1 MGAPPLPL
9 PSEFHVCCLLR
20 AGDGPCLGEREGPKG
35 EGPYRF
41 IRYSEVLNRAHK
53 LGAGLARLGI
63 PPGQNSFVGIYSR
76 NCTNWVVTALSC
88 DAYSRV
94 VVPLYDTLGPK
105 AVAYAVNQG
114 WWVWSGGVW
123 PGVVWV

>member
-1 MGAPPLPL
+1 MLPPLL
-9 PSEFHVCCLLR
+9 H

-35 EGPYRF
+35 EGPYSF
-41 IRYSEVLNRAHK
+41 ICYSEVLKRAHE
-53 LGAGLARLGI
+53 LGAGLAQLGI
-63 PPGQNSFVGIYSR
+63 PPGQKSFVGIYSR

-114 WWVWSGGVW
+114 WCVWFGAGGCGLVLV
-123 PGVVWV
+123 GEVS